1 MPMDNELSFILNRR
15 QAINNAL
22 DEGEDVKP
30 MYKVKNVYT
39 EFHEFS
45 RKQIKQYE
53 ETFKHNC
60 KFCYFVDLNV
70 GELNWFLF

>member
-53 ETFKHNC
+53 ETFKQWVIKNIVNYYSFGKMGC
-60 KFCYFVDLNV
+60 N
-70 GELNWFLF
+70 